1 MKRSDRMKPILDV
14 AQRREQQAAHV
25 LGKLQR
31 DLDEQKNK
39 LYTLSQYREEYK
51 HRFQFQASQGMSATQ
66 LHSFQQF
73 IQQLDQAISEQQKKI
88 ARLEEAC
95 SSSRQ
100 NWRHEKQHSQALD
113 SVVNRFQHQEKIHND
128 RREQRLLDE
137 MIATRFWH
145 NKN

>member
-25 LGKLQR
+25 LGRVQR
-31 DLDEQKNK
+31 DLNEQRNK

-51 HRFQFQASQGMSATQ
+51 QRFQFQAMQGISATQ

-73 IQQLDQAISEQQKKI
+73 IQQLDLAINEQVKKI

-95 SSSRQ
+95 ASSRK
-100 NWRHEKQHSQALD
+100 NWQHEKQHSQAID
-113 SVVNRFQHQEKIHND
+113 SVVNRFIGQERIQHD
-128 RREQRLLDE
+128 RREQRLLDD
-137 MIATRFWH
+137 MITARFRH
-145 NKN
+145 NKQ